1 MSKEKAALSI
11 FDKIYKVYHKDAGKM
26 LIHTGTIGW
35 VLSSAA
41 QIAGILMNDKIPK
54 EQKMF
59 LIPQEFMDACVNIL
73 SFYLVTRS
81 FTSVANKLTKTG
93 RWIPS
98 NVKNHLI
105 KNGFKDRI
113 GKFDFNILKDVKL
126 TGRPKRS
133 FELFYNGLGVVATTI
148 GSVISCNL
156 ITPVLRNRYASHRQ
170 KTTLASLNNPN
181 PSLQNPQTPSSK
193 ARAAVHRT
201 YMQAFMN
208 RDNLKV

>member
-133 FELFYNGLGVVATTI
+133 FELFNNGLGVVATTI